1 MKNNIL
7 AIDLGTTNVLAMILN
22 EAGEVVG
29 KATTGFTLDYP
40 APGLVEQDPAI
51 MWSTTLDTVKEAL
64 NSAGIAPEN
73 IASIGITGQRTTI
86 LVWERESGRTLG
98 PAVIWQDLRGAERGQ
113 ELIELGFITVNA
125 FTAAAKLESVLKNIP
140 NGFQRMQDGELAWGN
155 VDTYIAWQLS
165 GGSVHVTDPS
175 FACAT
180 GFFDFLT
187 EWKWMK
193 PLLDLQQLDE
203 GFFPKI
209 VDTTGIIGHT
219 SADVFGAEVPIGAII
234 GDQQSAGY
242 GQCCLEPGEA
252 KITFGTSGTCNV
264 NTGQEIKM
272 TTGTYPLVFW
282 SREGERTFCLE
293 GMIIT
298 AGAVFSWLSEMD
310 ILESPEQAQAVAET
324 VDSSDG
330 VYFLPALQGLG
341 SPHDMYDR
349 FGAVEGLTRATTKGH
364 LVRAAMEGVAFR
376 AKEMLDTIYAESG
389 LPRPKTIKV
398 DGGASTNDALMQI
411 LADILG
417 MGVERMTPTEATAY
431 GAALLAGEA
440 CGLWDKNS
448 PKKLRRIDTVFNP
461 KWDENQRNDLFQ
473 KWKAAF
479 GLES

>member
-310 ILESPEQAQAVAET
+310 ILESPEQAQTVAET

-349 FGAVEGLTRATTKGH
+349 FGAVEGLT
-364 LVRAAMEGVAFR
+364 
-376 AKEMLDTIYAESG
+376 
-389 LPRPKTIKV
+389 
-398 DGGASTNDALMQI
+398 
-411 LADILG
+411 
-417 MGVERMTPTEATAY
+417 
-431 GAALLAGEA
+431 
-440 CGLWDKNS
+440 
-448 PKKLRRIDTVFNP
+448 
-461 KWDENQRNDLFQ
+461 
-473 KWKAAF
+473 
-479 GLES
+479 